1 MRFLALAKTR
11 LKVVSKS
18 SEEQLLTLFL
28 PIASLVLSLPL
39 SFFRFLY
46 LSLSFFLSLHPSVSL
61 VVSRFVSVA
70 VCVDPYFVAAV
81 VAAALS
87 CDN

>member
-28 PIASLVLSLPL
+28 PIASLVLSRSLSL
-39 SFFRFLY
+39 SFVFSI
-46 LSLSFFLSLHPSVSL
+46 SLSFFLSLQPSVSL